1 MMSCETVYFAVIEGS
16 SLDLT
21 LRDSLCVA
29 VLEYQHFMLVGDCEA
44 LLVDLSRLCHT
55 TVGIRPLCVLASE
68 DAMLLTVEHFLA
80 FAHPATSP
88 PRNYLKVCLQEATVT
103 TVPQLRDSG
112 FSLNSDHCVVYTP
125 GVQGLHP
132 VVKHTVETACRQYT
146 ELSRLIARLLIG
158 YSFLSDAQLRAKG
171 ASSDLDGLQL
181 QELRGFLRHLNS
193 LTPSLGLLQDE
204 ISGLV
209 LFANTLLAVCPA
221 NAAALDNTHPT
232 PALQNGFPC
241 AYKVMSVFHY
251 LAYELALQ
259 RELYNKAFMHIFRAY
274 ECYASGAL
282 FLNNAT
288 IAPSLNKKKQVT
300 LDSYLVNNKRIS
312 GFGLVFDGIGAHF
325 NLLQDNNYLTCKFHI
340 ELRNKFHYTHGDSKP
355 SATLIA
361 EFATAVVRQID
372 DIENAALQ
380 HNFLWRNIYNECKYH
395 FCHLPQSIVPP
406 AIRRALKSHQL
417 AFFMVP

>member
-1 MMSCETVYFAVIEGS
+1 MSCETVYFAVIEGS
-16 SLDLT
+16 SLAPD

-44 LLVDLSRLCHT
+44 LLVDLARVCHT

-68 DAMLLTVEHFLA
+68 DALLLTVEHFLE
-80 FAHPATSP
+80 FAHPATPP

-103 TVPQLRDSG
+103 TVPQLRDSN
-112 FSLNSDHCVVYTP
+112 FSLNTDHCVVYTP
-125 GVQGLHP
+125 SLQGLHP
-132 VVKHTVETACRQYT
+132 VVKHTVETACWQYT

-181 QELRGFLRHLNS
+181 QELQGFLSHLSS
-193 LTPSLGLLQDE
+193 LAPSLGLLQDE
-204 ISGLV
+204 ISRLV
-209 LFANTLLAVCPA
+209 LFAHTLLAVCPA

-241 AYKVMSVFHY
+241 VYKVMSVFHY

-259 RELYNKAFMHIFRAY
+259 RKLYNKAFMHIFRAF

-288 IAPSLNKKKQVT
+288 IAPSFNKKKRVT
-300 LDSYLVNNKRIS
+300 LDSYLVDNKRIS
-312 GFGLVFDGIGAHF
+312 GFGTVFEGIGTHF
-325 NLLQDNNYLTCKFHI
+325 NLLLNNDYLTCKFHI

-355 SATLIA
+355 SATLLA
-361 EFATAVVRQID
+361 EFATAVARQID
-372 DIENAALQ
+372 DIETAALQ
-380 HNFLWRNIYNECKYH
+380 HNFLWRNIYNECKKH
-395 FCHLPQSIVPP
+395 FCRLPQSIVPQ
-406 AIRRALKSHQL
+406 AIRRALKSHQMT
-417 AFFMVP
+417 FFMVP